1 MKKVWINPAY
11 KDKIQIVEAKKE
23 EKPVVKEQPKQKPE
37 KEKEIQQRKAKLE
50 KKKENAIVLITE
62 AVIDKLKEKDVN
74 TDKLTDLLNKEFTKE
89 SLADELK
96 KRGIPDE
103 DIKRIVCRTKEK
115 KEQKPPPL
123 KQAGKQTIEH
133 KLFQYFIDKQ
143 ISIETRL
150 INGETFSG
158 KIKWF
163 SEWLIGLEVDNNTR
177 TVIIP
182 RLMMVYYTQLQE
194 NSLSDK
200 EINKLPLL
208 DVTTVEVNM
217 LQQFKDNKTS
227 LVFHMQGGMEIKGN
241 LDWYEKLIYHIKSL
255 DRKTEH
261 TIHRGNILYFEETV

>member
-11 KDKIQIVEAKKE
+11 KDKIQILEVKKE
-23 EKPVVKEQPKQKPE
+23 ENPVVKEQAKQKPE
-37 KEKEIQQRKAKLE
+37 KEKEKQQRERKPE
-50 KKKENAIVLITE
+50 KKKENAIVIITE
-62 AVIDKLKEKDVN
+62 AVMDKLKEKDVN

-115 KEQKPPPL
+115 KEQKPPPS

-133 KLFQYFIDKQ
+133 KLFQYFMDKE
-143 ISIETRL
+143 IPIETQL
-150 INGETFSG
+150 ISGETFSG

-163 SEWLIGLEVDNNTR
+163 SEWLVGLEIDNTR

-200 EINKLPLL
+200 EINRLPLL
-208 DVTTVEVNM
+208 DITTVEVNM
-217 LQQFKDNKTS
+217 LQQFKDNNTS
-227 LVFHMQGGMEIKGN
+227 LLFHMQGGMKIRGI
-241 LDWYEKLIYHIKSL
+241 LDWYEKLIYHIKSV

-261 TIHRGNILYFEETV
+261 TIHRGNILYFEEAV